1 MDILTIENIKL
12 NQHFTTKESAIRAAG
27 EVLVLA
33 GYVEADYV
41 AAMVQRE
48 NDVTTYM
55 GNFIAIPHGTDEAKK
70 YIKKSGI
77 SIIQVPNGVDFGTPE
92 EEKMVTVLFGIAES
106 KTNTWIFC
114 HKLLFF
120 VLILTMLSNWLVH
133 KRQKKSWLYFRRW
146 IK

>member
-41 AAMVQRE
+41 DAMVQRE
-48 NDVTTYM
+48 NDMTTYM

-92 EEKMVTVLFGIAES
+92 EEKMVTVLFGIAGVENEHLDILS
-106 KTNTWIFC
+106 QIAIFC
-114 HKLLFF
+114 SDIDNVVELASAQTAEEIVALLQE
-120 VLILTMLSNWLVH
+120 VD
-133 KRQKKSWLYFRRW
+133 
-146 IK
+146 

>member
-41 AAMVQRE
+41 DAMVQRE

-77 SIIQVPNGVDFGTPE
+77 SIVQVPNGVDFGTPE
-92 EEKMVTVLFGIAES
+92 EEKMVTVLFGIAGVENEHLDILS
-106 KTNTWIFC
+106 QIAIFC
-114 HKLLFF
+114 SDIDNVVELASAQTAEEIVALLQE
-120 VLILTMLSNWLVH
+120 VD
-133 KRQKKSWLYFRRW
+133 
-146 IK
+146 

>member
-41 AAMVQRE
+41 DAMVQRE

-92 EEKMVTVLFGIAES
+92 EEKMVTVLFGIAGVENEHLDILS
-106 KTNTWIFC
+106 QIAIFC
-114 HKLLFF
+114 SDIDNVVELACAQTAEEIVALLQE
-120 VLILTMLSNWLVH
+120 VD
-133 KRQKKSWLYFRRW
+133 
-146 IK
+146 

>member
-41 AAMVQRE
+41 DAMVQRE

-92 EEKMVTVLFGIAES
+92 EEKMVTVLFGIAGVGNEHLDILS
-106 KTNTWIFC
+106 QIAIFC
-114 HKLLFF
+114 SDIDNVVELASAQTAEEIVALLQE
-120 VLILTMLSNWLVH
+120 VD
-133 KRQKKSWLYFRRW
+133 
-146 IK
+146 

>member
-41 AAMVQRE
+41 LAMVQRE

-92 EEKMVTVLFGIAES
+92 EEKMVTVLFGIAGVENEHLDILS
-106 KTNTWIFC
+106 QIAIFC
-114 HKLLFF
+114 SDIDNVVELASAQTAEEIVALLQE
-120 VLILTMLSNWLVH
+120 VD
-133 KRQKKSWLYFRRW
+133 
-146 IK
+146 

>member
-41 AAMVQRE
+41 DAMVQRE

-92 EEKMVTVLFGIAES
+92 EEKMVNVLFGIAGVENEHLDILS
-106 KTNTWIFC
+106 QIAIFC
-114 HKLLFF
+114 SDIDNVVELASAQTAEEIVALLQE
-120 VLILTMLSNWLVH
+120 VD
-133 KRQKKSWLYFRRW
+133 
-146 IK
+146 

>member
-41 AAMVQRE
+41 DAMVQRE

-92 EEKMVTVLFGIAES
+92 EEKMVTVLFGIAGVENERLDILS
-106 KTNTWIFC
+106 QIAIFC
-114 HKLLFF
+114 SDIDNVVELASAQTAEEIVALLQE
-120 VLILTMLSNWLVH
+120 VD
-133 KRQKKSWLYFRRW
+133 
-146 IK
+146 

>member
-41 AAMVQRE
+41 DAMVQRE
-48 NDVTTYM
+48 NDVTTHM

-92 EEKMVTVLFGIAES
+92 EEKMVTVLFGIAGVENEHLDILS
-106 KTNTWIFC
+106 QIAIFC
-114 HKLLFF
+114 SDIDNVVELASAQTAEEIVALLQE
-120 VLILTMLSNWLVH
+120 VD
-133 KRQKKSWLYFRRW
+133 
-146 IK
+146 

>member
-33 GYVEADYV
+33 GYVEANYV
-41 AAMVQRE
+41 DAMVQRE

-92 EEKMVTVLFGIAES
+92 EEKMVTVLFGIAGVENEHLDILS
-106 KTNTWIFC
+106 QIAIFC
-114 HKLLFF
+114 SDIDNVVELASAQTAEEIVALLQE
-120 VLILTMLSNWLVH
+120 VD
-133 KRQKKSWLYFRRW
+133 
-146 IK
+146 

>member
-33 GYVEADYV
+33 GYVEANYV
-41 AAMVQRE
+41 DAMVQRE

-92 EEKMVTVLFGIAES
+92 EEKMVTVLFGIAGVENEHLDILS
-106 KTNTWIFC
+106 QIAILCSDIDNVVELASAQTAEEIVA
-114 HKLLFF
+114 LLQE
-120 VLILTMLSNWLVH
+120 VD
-133 KRQKKSWLYFRRW
+133 
-146 IK
+146 

>member
-27 EVLVLA
+27 EVLVFA

-41 AAMVQRE
+41 DAMVQRE

-77 SIIQVPNGVDFGTPE
+77 SIIQVPNGVDFGTPD
-92 EEKMVTVLFGIAES
+92 EEKMVTVLFGIAGVENEHLDILS
-106 KTNTWIFC
+106 QIAIFC
-114 HKLLFF
+114 SDIDNVVELASAQTAEEIVALLQE
-120 VLILTMLSNWLVH
+120 VD
-133 KRQKKSWLYFRRW
+133 
-146 IK
+146 

>member
-41 AAMVQRE
+41 DAMVQRE

-92 EEKMVTVLFGIAES
+92 EEKMVTVLFGIAGVENEHLDILS
-106 KTNTWIFC
+106 QIAIFC
-114 HKLLFF
+114 SEIDNVVELASAQTAEEIVALLQE
-120 VLILTMLSNWLVH
+120 VD
-133 KRQKKSWLYFRRW
+133 
-146 IK
+146 

>member
-41 AAMVQRE
+41 DAMVQRE

-77 SIIQVPNGVDFGTPE
+77 SIIQGPNGVDFGTPE
-92 EEKMVTVLFGIAES
+92 EEKMVTVLFGIAGVENEHLDILS
-106 KTNTWIFC
+106 QIAIFC
-114 HKLLFF
+114 SDIDNVVELASAQTAEEIVTLLQE
-120 VLILTMLSNWLVH
+120 VD
-133 KRQKKSWLYFRRW
+133 
-146 IK
+146 

>member
-41 AAMVQRE
+41 DAMVQRE

-77 SIIQVPNGVDFGTPE
+77 SIIQVPNGVDFGTPD
-92 EEKMVTVLFGIAES
+92 EEKMVTVLFGIAGVENEHLDILS
-106 KTNTWIFC
+106 QIAIFC
-114 HKLLFF
+114 SDIDNVVELASAQTTEEIVALLQE
-120 VLILTMLSNWLVH
+120 VD
-133 KRQKKSWLYFRRW
+133 
-146 IK
+146 

>member
-41 AAMVQRE
+41 DAMVQRE

-55 GNFIAIPHGTDEAKK
+55 GNFIAIPHGTDVAKK

-92 EEKMVTVLFGIAES
+92 EEKMVTVLFGIAGVENEHLDILS
-106 KTNTWIFC
+106 QIAIFC
-114 HKLLFF
+114 SDIDNVVELASAQTAEEIVALLQE
-120 VLILTMLSNWLVH
+120 VD
-133 KRQKKSWLYFRRW
+133 
-146 IK
+146 

>member
-41 AAMVQRE
+41 DAMVQRE

-77 SIIQVPNGVDFGTPE
+77 SIIQVPNGIDFGTPE
-92 EEKMVTVLFGIAES
+92 EEKMVTVLFGIAGVENEHLDILS
-106 KTNTWIFC
+106 QIAIFC
-114 HKLLFF
+114 SDIDNVVELASAQTAEEIVALLQE
-120 VLILTMLSNWLVH
+120 VD
-133 KRQKKSWLYFRRW
+133 
-146 IK
+146 

>member
-1 MDILTIENIKL
+1 MDILTIETIKL

-41 AAMVQRE
+41 DAMVQRE

-77 SIIQVPNGVDFGTPE
+77 SIIQVPNGVDFGTPD
-92 EEKMVTVLFGIAES
+92 EEKMVTVLFGIAGVENEHLDILS
-106 KTNTWIFC
+106 KIAVFC
-114 HKLLFF
+114 SDIDNVVELASAQTAEKIVALLQE
-120 VLILTMLSNWLVH
+120 VD
-133 KRQKKSWLYFRRW
+133 
-146 IK
+146 

>member
-55 GNFIAIPHGTDEAKK
+55 GIFIAIPMEQMRPKNTLKN
-70 YIKKSGI
+70 
-77 SIIQVPNGVDFGTPE
+77 QVF
-92 EEKMVTVLFGIAES
+92 
-106 KTNTWIFC
+106 
-114 HKLLFF
+114 LLFKF
-120 VLILTMLSNWLVH
+120 LMVLILVL
-133 KRQKKSWLYFRRW
+133 QKKKKW
-146 IK
+146 

>member
-33 GYVEADYV
+33 GYVKPDYV
-41 AAMVQRE
+41 DDMVQRE

-77 SIIQVPNGVDFGTPE
+77 SIIQVPNGVDFGTSD
-92 EEKMVTVLFGIAES
+92 EEKMVTVLFGIAGVENEHLDILS
-106 KTNTWIFC
+106 QIAIFC
-114 HKLLFF
+114 SDIDNVVELASAQTAEEIVALLQE
-120 VLILTMLSNWLVH
+120 VD
-133 KRQKKSWLYFRRW
+133 
-146 IK
+146 

>member
-41 AAMVQRE
+41 DAMVQRE

-92 EEKMVTVLFGIAES
+92 EEKMVTVLFGIAGVENEHLYILS
-106 KTNTWIFC
+106 QIAIFC
-114 HKLLFF
+114 SDIDNVVELASAQTAEEIVALLQE
-120 VLILTMLSNWLVH
+120 VD
-133 KRQKKSWLYFRRW
+133 
-146 IK
+146 

>member
-12 NQHFTTKESAIRAAG
+12 NQHFTTKESVIRAAG

-41 AAMVQRE
+41 DAMVQRE

-92 EEKMVTVLFGIAES
+92 EEKMVTVLFGIAGVENEHLDILS
-106 KTNTWIFC
+106 QIAIFC
-114 HKLLFF
+114 SDIDNVVELASAQTAEEIVALLQE
-120 VLILTMLSNWLVH
+120 VD
-133 KRQKKSWLYFRRW
+133 
-146 IK
+146 

>member
-41 AAMVQRE
+41 DAMVQRE

-92 EEKMVTVLFGIAES
+92 EEKMVTVLFGIAGFENEHLDILS
-106 KTNTWIFC
+106 QIAIFC
-114 HKLLFF
+114 SDIDNVVELASAQTAEEIVALLQE
-120 VLILTMLSNWLVH
+120 VD
-133 KRQKKSWLYFRRW
+133 
-146 IK
+146 

>member
-41 AAMVQRE
+41 DAMVQRE

-92 EEKMVTVLFGIAES
+92 EEKMVTVLFGIAGVENEHLDILS
-106 KTNTWIFC
+106 QIAIFC
-114 HKLLFF
+114 SDIDNVVELASAQTAEEIVALLQE
-120 VLILTMLSNWLVH
+120 VD
-133 KRQKKSWLYFRRW
+133 
-146 IK
+146 

>member
-27 EVLVLA
+27 EVLVFA

-41 AAMVQRE
+41 DAMVQRE

-92 EEKMVTVLFGIAES
+92 EEKMVTVLFGIAGVENEHLDILS
-106 KTNTWIFC
+106 QIAIFC
-114 HKLLFF
+114 SDIDNVVELASAQTAEEIVALLQE
-120 VLILTMLSNWLVH
+120 VD
-133 KRQKKSWLYFRRW
+133 
-146 IK
+146 

>member
-92 EEKMVTVLFGIAES
+92 EEKMVTVLFGIAGVENEHLDILS
-106 KTNTWIFC
+106 QIAIFC
-114 HKLLFF
+114 SDIDNVVELASAQTAEEIVALLQE
-120 VLILTMLSNWLVH
+120 VD
-133 KRQKKSWLYFRRW
+133 
-146 IK
+146 

>member
-41 AAMVQRE
+41 DAMIQRE

-92 EEKMVTVLFGIAES
+92 EEKMVTVLFGIAGVENEHLDILS
-106 KTNTWIFC
+106 QIAIFC
-114 HKLLFF
+114 SDIDNVVELASAQTAEEIVALLQE
-120 VLILTMLSNWLVH
+120 VD
-133 KRQKKSWLYFRRW
+133 
-146 IK
+146 

>member
-41 AAMVQRE
+41 DAMVQRE

-77 SIIQVPNGVDFGTPE
+77 SIIQVPNGVDFGTPD
-92 EEKMVTVLFGIAES
+92 EEKMVTVLFGIAGVENEHLDILS
-106 KTNTWIFC
+106 QIAIFC
-114 HKLLFF
+114 SDIDNVVELASAQTAEEIVALLQE
-120 VLILTMLSNWLVH
+120 VD
-133 KRQKKSWLYFRRW
+133 
-146 IK
+146 